1 MEDSGLT
8 ETPKVPCEHF
18 HFSSRVG
25 NVERTTHRTQKPD
38 FPQGISFDF
47 FLIYQRLT
55 KYGFPPVKPKAQ
67 ERPEWWIAGREAKS
81 LVWEPS
87 LEDPAQRT
95 LGW

>member
-1 MEDSGLT
+1 MADSGLP

-18 HFSSRVG
+18 HSSSRVG
-25 NVERTTHRTQKPD
+25 NVERTTHRTQKTD
-38 FPQGISFDF
+38 FPQGISFHF
-47 FLIYQRLT
+47 FLTYQRLT
-55 KYGFPPVKPKAQ
+55 KDGFPPVKPKAQ

-95 LGW
+95 PGW